1 MARLVIGRYV
11 MFRGFDLVR
20 YALVAAF
27 VCFASTPFIARAQ
40 DDAAKAPEAAAEQPK
55 ADGEAP
61 TAEAGKAEAEKVEA
75 KADAAEH
82 KSDAGH
88 DDHGHDDAHAGGS
101 HHDTTDLSHANATA
115 GLLSPAE
122 MRFQL
127 AVASAVIFGL
137 VLAILGKFAWG
148 PIASGLDAR
157 EASIANMIAE
167 AKRNQEE
174 TAAQLKLYEGKL
186 QRAADEA
193 REVVNQARRE
203 AEGVASKIVSE
214 AQTQATAEKDR
225 AVAEI
230 RSAKNAALS
239 EIAQRSVNTA
249 VSLAGNLI
257 RREVRPED
265 HEAMIQESLNQ
276 FRQN

>member
-1 MARLVIGRYV
+1 MS
-11 MFRGFDLVR
+11 RGFDFVR
-20 YALVAAF
+20 YALVAAM
-27 VCFASTPFIARAQ
+27 VCFASVALVARAQ
-40 DDAAKAPEAAAEQPK
+40 DDAGKAPEAAAEQPSAETPA
-55 ADGEAP
+55 AD
-61 TAEAGKAEAEKVEA
+61 AEKAEATH
-75 KADAAEH
+75 DAAEH

-88 DDHGHDDAHAGGS
+88 GEGDHGGGA
-101 HHDTTDLSHANATA
+101 HHDVTDLSHANASA

-137 VLAILGKFAWG
+137 VLLILAKFAWG
-148 PIASGLDAR
+148 PIAQGLDAR

-174 TAAQLKLYEGKL
+174 TTAQLKLYEGKL

>member
-1 MARLVIGRYV
+1 MS
-11 MFRGFDLVR
+11 RGFDFVR

-27 VCFASTPFIARAQ
+27 VCFASGVLVARAQ
-40 DDAAKAPEAAAEQPK
+40 DDAAKAPEAAAEQPSTETPA
-55 ADGEAP
+55 AD
-61 TAEAGKAEAEKVEA
+61 AEKAEATH
-75 KADAAEH
+75 DAAEQ
-82 KSDAGH
+82 KSDAAHSDGAH
-88 DDHGHDDAHAGGS
+88 DDHGGGA
-101 HHDTTDLSHANATA
+101 HHDVTDLSHANASA

-137 VLAILGKFAWG
+137 VLLILGKFAWG

-203 AEGVASKIVSE
+203 AEGVASKIVSD

-230 RSAKNAALS
+230 RAAKNAALT